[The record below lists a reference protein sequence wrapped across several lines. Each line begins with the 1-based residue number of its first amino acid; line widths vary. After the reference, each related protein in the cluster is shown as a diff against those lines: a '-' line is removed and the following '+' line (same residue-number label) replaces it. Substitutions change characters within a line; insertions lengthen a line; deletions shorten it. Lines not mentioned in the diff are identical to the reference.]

1 MGEVSAGIRAR
12 WAGSVHEREPHV
24 RPRDRILLGLLV
36 AAGVLSLYFFAEYWF
51 GQGLRR
57 EPTFFLLLSF
67 AVFWNPAR
75 NLYNWW
81 VYLWARHPDDDA
93 NLTKSVSFEGLWAD
107 VLTTAMPGEPF
118 TMFQT
123 TLTAIAR
130 LECLGQA
137 FLLDGGNDP
146 QLIELCRALGIRHV
160 DCRGLQGAKAGK
172 INFCLRE
179 HSRAEVLL
187 IIDPD
192 HIPKPD
198 FLARTLPYFSDP
210 SIGFVQVVQA
220 YYNLRD
226 SWVAWGAAEQTF
238 GFYGATQMGLGGLG
252 IPTAIGANCTFRR
265 AALDSVGGHA
275 EHLAE
280 DALTS
285 MRIHA
290 QGWKSIYLPWRGSEG
305 LVPTDLGTFW
315 KQQLKWATGMSYL
328 LFQEVP
334 KLLPKFSPIQ
344 RLHYAAAAT
353 FYLGGV
359 AAALNLL
366 LPILFLFG
374 KVYAVEMPLKGFLFH
389 ILPYAVTSTLIFGVI
404 QKWSSHREEI
414 GFPWRS
420 MLLEKASWHIN
431 FLGFV
436 YGAVGR
442 KVPYLPTPKEGSE
455 KPIPALVAPHWTVI
469 LLSLAAV
476 AWVPLG
482 YHRLDSGTLLM
493 VAFALMNSLMLLPAA
508 WIGIRGWFIKPDIFP
523 ESVLSSETGVQP

>member
-1 MGEVSAGIRAR
+1 MGEVNGGTRAR
-12 WAGSVHEREPHV
+12 FAGPGLEREPHV
-24 RPRDRILLGLLV
+24 TRRDRILLGCLV
-36 AAGVLSLYFFAEYWF
+36 VAGVQSLYFFAEYWF

-57 EPTFFLLLSF
+57 EPMFFLLLSF

-81 VYLWARHPDDDA
+81 VYLWARHPEDDRD
-93 NLTKSVSFEGLWAD
+93 LTRTVDVSGLRAD
-107 VLTTAMPGEPF
+107 VMTTAMPGEPF
-118 TMFQT
+118 EMFQT
-123 TLTAIAR
+123 TLTAISR

-137 FLLDGGNDP
+137 YLLDGGNDP
-146 QLIELCRALGIRHV
+146 KLMELCQGLGVQHV
-160 DCRGLQGAKAGK
+160 DCRGIQGAKAGK

-179 HSRAEVLL
+179 HSRSDVLL

-198 FLARTLPYFSDP
+198 FLSRTLPYFANPDV
-210 SIGFVQVVQA
+210 GFVQVVQA

-238 GFYGATQMGLGGLG
+238 GFYGATQMGLAGLG

-290 QGWKSIYLPWRGSEG
+290 HGWKSVYLPWRGSEG

-334 KLLPKFSPIQ
+334 KLFGKFSPTQ
-344 RLHYAAAAT
+344 RLHYVAAAT

-366 LPILFLFG
+366 LPIVFLFG
-374 KVYAVEMPLKGFLFH
+374 KIYAVEMPLKGFLFH
-389 ILPYAVTSTLIFGVI
+389 ILPYALTSTLIFGVI

-431 FLGFV
+431 FLGFL
-436 YGAVGR
+436 YGAIGR

-455 KPIPALVAPHWTVI
+455 KPIPGLVAPHWAI
-469 LLSLAAV
+469 IFLSISAV
-476 AWVPLG
+476 AWVPFG
-482 YHRLDSGTLLM
+482 YHRLDSGTILM
-493 VAFALMNSLMLLPAA
+493 MAFAIMNSLMLLPAA
-508 WIGIRGWFIKPDIFP
+508 WIGIRGWFSAP
-523 ESVLSSETGVQP
+523 EHLTETVLPSGAGAQP